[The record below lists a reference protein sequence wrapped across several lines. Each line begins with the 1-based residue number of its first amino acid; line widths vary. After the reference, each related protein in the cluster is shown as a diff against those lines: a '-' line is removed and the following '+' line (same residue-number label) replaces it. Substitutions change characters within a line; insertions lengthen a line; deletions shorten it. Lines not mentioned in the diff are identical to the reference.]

1 MATFKHIV
9 AATDF
14 SETSRAAIELACAM
28 AREGGAALTVVHV
41 CEVPGYDETGPI
53 PYDVATPI
61 VAGAERELDGVM
73 SRVRA
78 SCPDAAGVV
87 KIGAAPAEILALA
100 ADVRADLV
108 VLGTHGR
115 SGISRA
121 VRGSVAE
128 WVIANTPFDVAI
140 ARPHRATLERR

>member
-1 MATFKHIV
+1 MQA
-9 AATDF
+9 
-14 SETSRAAIELACAM
+14 
-28 AREGGAALTVVHV
+28 
-41 CEVPGYDETGPI
+41 
-53 PYDVATPI
+53 
-61 VAGAERELDGVM
+61 
-73 SRVRA
+73 
-78 SCPDAAGVV
+78 
-87 KIGAAPAEILALA
+87 A